1 MSDSIMLSRRH
12 RVLIVG
18 DAHTGKTHFFKKYI
32 CSEDCAEY
40 ISTIGVDFKEISF
53 GAGNV
58 VQFWDTAG
66 RESFR
71 TITTSYFRGTKAF
84 LLFFDV
90 TSKKTFDNV
99 QTWVELINDSG
110 DIILIGNKTDL
121 EGDREV
127 TAGMIRTLMEKSGI
141 SSYHDISC
149 KTGNGIDN
157 LKFLLEKRLFQSGK
171 YTEWEEPA
179 APAPRERKSFW
190 RLVWRSVW
198 GGKL

>member
-1 MSDSIMLSRRH
+1 MSDSIMLSRRY

-18 DAHTGKTHFFKKYI
+18 DADTGKTHFFKKYI

-40 ISTIGVDFKEISF
+40 ISTIGVDFKEVPF
-53 GAGNV
+53 GAGNA

-71 TITTSYFRGTKAF
+71 SITTSYFRGTKAF

-90 TSKKTFDNV
+90 TAKKTFDGV
-99 QTWVELINDSG
+99 RKWVELIKDSG

-121 EGDREV
+121 EDREV
-127 TAGMIRTLMEKSGI
+127 TADMIRTLMEELSI

-179 APAPRERKSFW
+179 APAAPGPKKSFW